1 MHAEDYLIWEAS
13 LENYF
18 EWKPMVEEREALF
31 INWEASLENCHE
43 GYCTSLVEESWKI
56 EN

>member
-18 EWKPMVEEREALF
+18 EWKPMVEEREVLF
-31 INWEASLENCHE
+31 INFFFFLIGNA
-43 GYCTSLVEESWKI
+43 TKI
-56 EN
+56 Y